1 MKYSHIILIF
11 SAVCLIGICCSCNS
25 AKETETIEKVEINH
39 LVPETE
45 YSIEMRIKGAQ
56 NLCASVQDSY
66 STMLELASADD
77 ASEKGIK
84 AAKAVEEKHGERI
97 KELSE
102 IDFSAL
108 SENELEDYMSEMS
121 SLITAI
127 REARDALTF

>member
-1 MKYSHIILIF
+1 MKYSHIILILSIISVIGVCCACQTTKELEF
-11 SAVCLIGICCSCNS
+11 SDEAEIRHLVPD
-25 AKETETIEKVEINH
+25 TEFTIEK
-39 LVPETE
+39 L
-45 YSIEMRIKGAQ
+45 IEGTQK
-56 NLCASVQDSY
+56 LCDSVQDSY
-66 STMLELASADD
+66 STMLELAGADD

-84 AAKAVEEKHGERI
+84 ATKAVEEKHGERI

-102 IDFSAL
+102 IDFSVL